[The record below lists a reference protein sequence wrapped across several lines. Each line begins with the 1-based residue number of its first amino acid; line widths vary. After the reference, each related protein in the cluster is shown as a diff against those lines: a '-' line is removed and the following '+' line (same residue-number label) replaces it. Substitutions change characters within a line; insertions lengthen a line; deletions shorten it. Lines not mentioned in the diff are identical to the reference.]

1 MLLMVV
7 LIAVVM
13 TDGVFLRP
21 SNLMGLAA
29 RASILGIIAFGQ
41 ALVVISGGFDLSV
54 GSLVAF
60 AITIMVVINQAAG
73 LLAATLAGIV
83 ATTMLGAINGTLIA
97 KTHIPP
103 FIVTMGMMSAAR
115 SASWLIIG
123 GQDIVFYYFKD
134 LIQPLFANIPGGP
147 NILPI
152 LLLGLAFIGALLLL
166 HKSTFGRYL
175 YAIGGNEKAAVVA
188 GIPVAKTKILVYTL
202 SAFMCSI
209 AAIVYLYRVC
219 SASPAMG
226 EEFLLES
233 IAAIAI
239 GGVSI
244 QGGQGSMWGVLIGI
258 FVLVSTTSV
267 LTVAGIRPA
276 VSSAVL
282 GGIILL
288 VILFQQWLKHSP
300 LFVTAKEN

>member
-1 MLLMVV
+1 MADL
-7 LIAVVM
+7 
-13 TDGVFLRP
+13 
-21 SNLMGLAA
+21 
-29 RASILGIIAFGQ
+29 
-41 ALVVISGGFDLSV
+41 ISGRIFG
-54 GSLVAF
+54 
-60 AITIMVVINQAAG
+60 G
-73 LLAATLAGIV
+73 LCHYHYGRSTRQPDCTQTCGYCGNHDARCYKRP
-83 ATTMLGAINGTLIA
+83 NRE
-97 KTHIPP
+97 THIPP

-134 LIQPLFANIPGGP
+134 LIQPLFANVPGGP

-152 LLLGLAFIGALLLL
+152 LFLGLAFIGALLLL

-239 GGVSI
+239 GGEYP
-244 QGGQGSMWGVLIGI
+244 GRPGQHGGVLIGI
-258 FVLVSTTSV
+258 LY
-267 LTVAGIRPA
+267 
-276 VSSAVL
+276 
-282 GGIILL
+282 
-288 VILFQQWLKHSP
+288 
-300 LFVTAKEN
+300 